1 MATRIGHTTQ
11 ATDIARVQPGQI
23 TGVMGMAGAL
33 HRTHTDV
40 KIGVKLATSVLVV
53 MEKVQ
58 LGTTWERVGVGSGD
72 GSPQPSARI

>member
-1 MATRIGHTTQ
+1 MSTPIGHTTQ
-11 ATDIARVQPGQI
+11 ATGIARVQPGPI
-23 TGVMGMAGAL
+23 TGVMAGAL
-33 HRTHTDV
+33 RRTQIDV
-40 KIGVKLATSVLVV
+40 KIGVKLATTVLV

>member
-1 MATRIGHTTQ
+1 
-11 ATDIARVQPGQI
+11 
-23 TGVMGMAGAL
+23 MAGAL

-40 KIGVKLATSVLVV
+40 KIGVKLATTVLVV

>member
-1 MATRIGHTTQ
+1 MSTLVGHTTQ
-11 ATDIARVQPGQI
+11 ATGTARVQPGQI
-23 TGVMGMAGAL
+23 TGVMAGAL
-33 HRTHTDV
+33 RRTQIDV
-40 KIGVKLATSVLVV
+40 KIGVKFATTVLV

>member
-1 MATRIGHTTQ
+1 
-11 ATDIARVQPGQI
+11 
-23 TGVMGMAGAL
+23 MAGAL

-40 KIGVKLATSVLVV
+40 KIGVKLATTVLV